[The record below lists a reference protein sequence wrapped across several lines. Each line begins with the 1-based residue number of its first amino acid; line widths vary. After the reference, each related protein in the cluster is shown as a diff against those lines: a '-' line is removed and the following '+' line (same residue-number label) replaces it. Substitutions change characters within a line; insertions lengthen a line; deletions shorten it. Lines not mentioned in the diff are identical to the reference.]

1 MKGYSNTLNMANKPR
16 KILIVRLS
24 AIGDVVHVLPAL
36 RSLRS
41 GFPDSEITWVVEDR
55 AQGIITDHPDLDEV
69 IVFQRKK
76 WQHGIRKISRIY
88 NTLVEVIS
96 FYKKLNRTHY
106 DLVIDFQGNLKS
118 GIMTLIAKSE
128 VKIGFGNGHCKEFNY
143 LFTKQQINPPG
154 KRIHKI
160 EKNLALL
167 RGLNID
173 TKYQSP
179 GFPVSKTDEEYVS
192 DFIYKNIKETAPII
206 IIHPCTSKFGSF
218 KQWPILNYAVV
229 ADKILETYN
238 ANVVFTWG
246 PGELE
251 VVNEIILNM
260 KHKALAACEAT
271 SIKQLIEL
279 IRRADL
285 FIGGDTGP
293 LHIASIFGIPTVAIF
308 GPKDPA
314 IYGPYNDKA
323 IVVRKDLPCSPCSKR
338 TCPKPECMTT
348 ILPEEVFHAIEEL
361 MRKQVLSAPDKAC
374 EVQLVAKP
382 T

>member
-1 MKGYSNTLNMANKPR
+1 MANKPK

-55 AQGIITDHPDLDEV
+55 AQGIIADHPDLDEV

-76 WQHGIRKISRIY
+76 WQRDIFKISRIY
-88 NTLVEVIS
+88 NTLGEVLS

-128 VKIGFGNGHCKEFNY
+128 VKIGFGKLHCKEFNY

-167 RGLNID
+167 GGLNID
-173 TKYQSP
+173 NKYQDP
-179 GFPVSKTDEEYVS
+179 GLPVSKIDEDYVS
-192 DFIYKNIKETAPII
+192 DFIYKNTKKTAPVIMV
-206 IIHPCTSKFGSF
+206 HPCTSKFGSF
-218 KQWPILNYAVV
+218 KQWPVLNYAVV

-238 ANVVFTWG
+238 ANVIFTWG
-246 PGELE
+246 PGELG
-251 VVNEIILNM
+251 VINEIILNM
-260 KHKALAACEAT
+260 KHKAIASCDT
-271 SIKQLIEL
+271 SIKQLTEL

-293 LHIASIFGIPTVAIF
+293 LHIASILGIPTVAIY

-314 IYGPYNDKA
+314 VYGPYNNKA
-323 IVVRKDLPCSPCSKR
+323 IVLKKDWPCSPCNNR
-338 TCPKPECMTT
+338 TCAQPECMTT
-348 ILPEEVFHAIEEL
+348 ILPEEVFQAIEEL
-361 MRKQVLSAPDKAC
+361 MEIAMTRG
-374 EVQLVAKP
+374 
-382 T
+382 